1 MVDKGGR
8 RVVLVTGP
16 PLNGRDE
23 YVGKALR
30 LANGNGDRFRYYHV
44 FDYIREAG
52 KERGVRIT
60 RKNVLDFAI
69 SHQDIMNDI
78 RDQAFSRIES
88 EVRECEDDETLHIVS
103 TPSLFRW
110 GSGSVIGFTLSNL
123 KLLRPDRVVIMLDDI
138 LSVRRRIIRDR
149 EWFERFGSDP
159 RKIRLTTLVMWREDA
174 INHVKTLVHEL
185 KREGVNVRYVLQFG
199 IRHPPTVFLN
209 LMLHEYDKPLVYL
222 SYPMTGHEREY
233 YSRVRRFYDKL
244 SEHFTV
250 LDPGALDDWWVV
262 AEYDAQV
269 NADPSVRSI
278 RIKHLL
284 DGEEVD
290 EIEREDIEHATDILR
305 RQLVERD
312 FNLVDV
318 SKAIAVYHY
327 AEGVSAGV
335 ISEMAEAYRTLAAVY
350 LYYPF
355 RRRPSPFMEFYGMQ
369 NPSRRT
375 MFRDEDEMIK
385 AMVEE
390 REYWTKV

>member
-1 MVDKGGR
+1 MKGE
-8 RVVLVTGP
+8 VILLTGP

-23 YVGKALR
+23 YLSEALKKASGESY
-30 LANGNGDRFRYYHV
+30 AYYHV
-44 FDYIREAG
+44 FEYLREVG
-52 KERGVRIT
+52 KERGVKIT

-69 SHQDIMNDI
+69 NHQDLMNEI
-78 RDQAFSRIES
+78 RDEAFERIR
-88 EVRECEDDETLHIVS
+88 REIDGSDKRFHLVS

-123 KLLRPDRVVIMLDDI
+123 KLLKPDRVIIVLDDV
-138 LSVRRRIIRDR
+138 LSVRRRIINDP
-149 EWFERFGSDP
+149 EWFERFGNDP
-159 RKIRLTTLVMWREDA
+159 DNIKLTTLVMWREDA

-185 KREGVNVRYVLQFG
+185 KKEGINVRYILQFG
-199 IRHPPTVFLN
+199 IRHPPEVFLD
-209 LMLHEYDKPLVYL
+209 LVFREKEKPLVYL
-222 SYPMTGHEREY
+222 SYPMTGHEEEY
-233 YSRVRRFYDKL
+233 YHRVRGFYDKL

-262 AEYDAQV
+262 AEYDNQV
-269 NADPSVRSI
+269 TKNPNVKRI

-284 DGEEVD
+284 DGNEVD
-290 EIEREDIEHATDILR
+290 ELDREDIEQATEILR

-335 ISEMAEAYRTLAAVY
+335 ISEMAEAYRTLAAIY

-355 RRRPSPFMEFYGMQ
+355 QRRPSPFMEFYGMQ

-375 MFRDEDEMIK
+375 MFRDEDEMIR

-390 REYWTKV
+390 KDYWAKA

>member
-1 MVDKGGR
+1 MAKEVI
-8 RVVLVTGP
+8 LLTGP

-23 YVGKALR
+23 YLSEALEKASGESY
-30 LANGNGDRFRYYHV
+30 AYYHV
-44 FDYIREAG
+44 FDYLREVG
-52 KERGVRIT
+52 KERGVKIT

-69 SHQDIMNDI
+69 NHQDLMNEI
-78 RDQAFSRIES
+78 RDEAFERIRREIDES
-88 EVRECEDDETLHIVS
+88 DKRFHLVS

-123 KLLRPDRVVIMLDDI
+123 KLLKPDRVIIVLDDV
-138 LSVRRRIIRDR
+138 LSVRRRIINDP
-149 EWFERFGSDP
+149 EWFERFGNDP
-159 RKIRLTTLVMWREDA
+159 DNIKLTTLVMWREDA

-185 KREGVNVRYVLQFG
+185 KKEGINVRYVLQFG
-199 IRHPPTVFLN
+199 IRHPPEVFLD
-209 LMLHEYDKPLVYL
+209 LLFREKEKPLVYL
-222 SYPMTGHEREY
+222 SYPMTGHEEEY
-233 YSRVRRFYDKL
+233 YHRVRGFYDKL

-262 AEYDAQV
+262 AEYDNQV
-269 NADPSVRSI
+269 AKNPNVKKI

-284 DGEEVD
+284 NGNEVD
-290 EIEREDIEHATDILR
+290 ELEREDIEQATEILR

-318 SKAIAVYHY
+318 SRAIAVYHY

-335 ISEMAEAYRTLAAVY
+335 VSEMAEAYRTLAAIY

-355 RRRPSPFMEFYGMQ
+355 KRRPSPFMEFYGMQ

-375 MFRDEDEMIK
+375 MFRDEDEMIR

-390 REYWTKV
+390 KDYWTKG

>member
-1 MVDKGGR
+1 MEKEVI
-8 RVVLVTGP
+8 LLTGP

-23 YVGKALR
+23 YLREALNM
-30 LANGNGDRFRYYHV
+30 ASGESYAYYHV
-44 FDYIREAG
+44 FDYLKEVG
-52 KERGVRIT
+52 KERGVKIT

-69 SHQDIMNDI
+69 NHQDLMNEI
-78 RDQAFSRIES
+78 RDEAFERIRREIDES
-88 EVRECEDDETLHIVS
+88 DKRFHLVS

-123 KLLRPDRVVIMLDDI
+123 KLLKPDRVIIVLDDV
-138 LSVRRRIIRDR
+138 LSVRRRIINDP
-149 EWFERFGSDP
+149 EWFERFGNDP
-159 RKIRLTTLVMWREDA
+159 DNIKLTTLVMWREDA

-185 KREGVNVRYVLQFG
+185 KKEGVNVRYILQFG
-199 IRHPPTVFLN
+199 IRHPPEVFLD
-209 LMLHEYDKPLVYL
+209 LLFREREKPLVYL
-222 SYPMTGHEREY
+222 SYPMTGHEEEY
-233 YSRVRRFYDKL
+233 YHRVRGFYDKL

-262 AEYDAQV
+262 AEYDNQV
-269 NADPSVRSI
+269 TKNPNVKRI

-284 DGEEVD
+284 DGNEVD
-290 EIEREDIEHATDILR
+290 ELDREDIEQATEILR

-335 ISEMAEAYRTLAAVY
+335 ISEMAEAYRTLAAIY

-355 RRRPSPFMEFYGMQ
+355 QRRPSPFMEFYGMQ

-375 MFRDEDEMIK
+375 MFRDEDEMIR

-390 REYWTKV
+390 KDYWAKA

>member
-1 MVDKGGR
+1 MKKEVI
-8 RVVLVTGP
+8 LLTGP

-23 YVGKALR
+23 YITEALK
-30 LANGNGDRFRYYHV
+30 LAKGESYGYYHV
-44 FDYIREAG
+44 FDWLREVG
-52 KERGVRIT
+52 KERGVKIT

-69 SHQDIMNDI
+69 SHPDLMNEI
-78 RDQAFSRIES
+78 RDEAFARIRAEIDKS
-88 EVRECEDDETLHIVS
+88 DRAFHLVS

-123 KLLRPDRVVIMLDDI
+123 KLLRPNRVIIVLDDV
-138 LSVRRRIIRDR
+138 LSVRRRIINDP
-149 EWFERFGSDP
+149 EWFERFGENPDNI
-159 RKIRLTTLVMWREDA
+159 KLTTLVMWREDA

-185 KREGVNVRYVLQFG
+185 KKEGVNVRYVLQFG
-199 IRHPPTVFLN
+199 IRHPKEVFLD
-209 LMLHEYDKPLVYL
+209 LVFREKEKPLVYL
-222 SYPMTGHEREY
+222 SYPMTGHEEEY
-233 YSRVRRFYDKL
+233 YHRVRGFYNKL

-262 AEYDAQV
+262 AEYDEQV
-269 NADPSVRSI
+269 SKNPSIKRI

-284 DGEEVD
+284 DGEEEEELD
-290 EIEREDIEHATDILR
+290 REDIEQATDILR

-335 ISEMAEAYRTLAAVY
+335 ISEMAEAYRTLAAIY

-355 RRRPSPFMEFYGMQ
+355 KRRPSPFMEFYGMQ

-385 AMVEE
+385 AMMEE
-390 REYWTKV
+390 REYWTKA

>member
-1 MVDKGGR
+1 MKEII
-8 RVVLVTGP
+8 LLTGP

-23 YVGKALR
+23 YITEALK
-30 LANGNGDRFRYYHV
+30 LADGESYAYYHV
-44 FDYIREAG
+44 FDYIREVG
-52 KERGVRIT
+52 KELGVKIT

-69 SHQDIMNDI
+69 SHQDLMNEI
-78 RDQAFSRIES
+78 RDEAFNRIRKEIDES
-88 EVRECEDDETLHIVS
+88 DKNFHLVS

-110 GSGSVIGFTLSNL
+110 GSGSVIGFTTSNL
-123 KLLRPDRVVIMLDDI
+123 KLLRPNRVIIVLDDV
-138 LSVRRRIIRDR
+138 LSVRRRIINDP
-149 EWFERFGSDP
+149 EWFERFGENP
-159 RKIRLTTLVMWREDA
+159 ENIKLTTLVMWREDA
-174 INHVKTLVHEL
+174 INHVKTLIHEL
-185 KREGVNVRYVLQFG
+185 KKEGIEVRYILQFG
-199 IRHPPTVFLN
+199 IRHPYGVFLD
-209 LMLHEYDKPLVYL
+209 LIFRETEKPLVYL
-222 SYPMTGHEREY
+222 SYPMTGHEEEY
-233 YSRVRRFYDKL
+233 YHRVRDFYTKL

-269 NADPSVRSI
+269 NRDPSITRI

-284 DGEEVD
+284 DGEQVEELD
-290 EIEREDIEHATDILR
+290 RGDIEQATDILR

-335 ISEMAEAYRTLAAVY
+335 ISEMAEAYRTLAAIY
-350 LYYPF
+350 LYFPF
-355 RRRPSPFMEFYGMQ
+355 ERRPSPFMEFYGMQ

-375 MFRDEDEMIK
+375 MFKDEDEMVK

-390 REYWTKV
+390 KEYWAKV

>member
-1 MVDKGGR
+1 VEGE
-8 RVVLVTGP
+8 VILLTGP

-23 YVGKALR
+23 YLSEALEKASGESY
-30 LANGNGDRFRYYHV
+30 AYYHV
-44 FDYIREAG
+44 FEYLREVG
-52 KERGVRIT
+52 KERGVKIT

-69 SHQDIMNDI
+69 NHQDLMNEI
-78 RDQAFSRIES
+78 RDEAFERIRKEIDGS
-88 EVRECEDDETLHIVS
+88 DRKFHLVS

-123 KLLRPDRVVIMLDDI
+123 KLLKPDRVIIVLDDV
-138 LSVRRRIIRDR
+138 LSVRRRIINDP
-149 EWFERFGSDP
+149 EWFERFGNDP
-159 RKIRLTTLVMWREDA
+159 DNIKLTTLVMWREDA

-185 KREGVNVRYVLQFG
+185 KKEGVNVRYVLQFG
-199 IRHPPTVFLN
+199 IRHPPEVFLD
-209 LMLHEYDKPLVYL
+209 LIFREKEKPLVYL
-222 SYPMTGHEREY
+222 SYPMTGHEEEY
-233 YSRVRRFYDKL
+233 YHRVRGFYDKL

-262 AEYDAQV
+262 AEYDNQV
-269 NADPSVRSI
+269 AKNPDVRRI

-284 DGEEVD
+284 DGNEVD
-290 EIEREDIEHATDILR
+290 ELEREDIEQATEILR

-318 SKAIAVYHY
+318 SRAIAVYHY

-335 ISEMAEAYRTLAAVY
+335 ISEMAEAYRTLAAIY

-355 RRRPSPFMEFYGMQ
+355 ERRPSPFMEFYGMQ

-375 MFRDEDEMIK
+375 MFRDEDEMIR

-390 REYWTKV
+390 KDYWTKA

>member
-1 MVDKGGR
+1 MKKEVI
-8 RVVLVTGP
+8 LLTGP

-23 YVGKALR
+23 YLSEALER
-30 LANGNGDRFRYYHV
+30 ASGESYAYYHV
-44 FDYIREAG
+44 FEYLREVG
-52 KERGVRIT
+52 KERGVKIT

-69 SHQDIMNDI
+69 SHQDLMNEI
-78 RDQAFSRIES
+78 RDEAFERIRKEIDGS
-88 EVRECEDDETLHIVS
+88 DKAFHLVS

-123 KLLRPDRVVIMLDDI
+123 KLLKPDRVIIVLDDV
-138 LSVRRRIIRDR
+138 LSVRRRIINDP
-149 EWFERFGSDP
+149 EWFERFGNNPDNI
-159 RKIRLTTLVMWREDA
+159 KLTTLVMWREDA

-185 KREGVNVRYVLQFG
+185 KKEGINVRYILQFG
-199 IRHPPTVFLN
+199 IRHPYEVFLD
-209 LMLHEYDKPLVYL
+209 LIFREREKPLVYL
-222 SYPMTGHEREY
+222 SYPMTGHEEEY
-233 YSRVRRFYDKL
+233 YHRVRDFYNKL

-262 AEYDAQV
+262 AEYDNQV
-269 NADPSVRSI
+269 MKNPNVKRI

-284 DGEEVD
+284 DGNEVD
-290 EIEREDIEHATDILR
+290 ELEREDIEQATEILR

-318 SKAIAVYHY
+318 SRAIAVYHY

-335 ISEMAEAYRTLAAVY
+335 VSEMAEAYRTLAAIY

-375 MFRDEDEMIK
+375 MFRDEDEMIR

-390 REYWTKV
+390 KDYWTKG

>member
-1 MVDKGGR
+1 MVKE
-8 RVVLVTGP
+8 VILLTGP

-23 YVGKALR
+23 YLSEALEK
-30 LANGNGDRFRYYHV
+30 ANGESYTYYHV
-44 FDYIREAG
+44 FEYLKEAG
-52 KERGVRIT
+52 KERGVKIT

-69 SHQDIMNDI
+69 NHQDLMNEI
-78 RDQAFSRIES
+78 RDEAFERIRREIDES
-88 EVRECEDDETLHIVS
+88 DKRFHLVS

-123 KLLRPDRVVIMLDDI
+123 KLLKPDRVIIVLDDV
-138 LSVRRRIIRDR
+138 LSVRRRIINDP
-149 EWFERFGSDP
+149 EWFERFGNDP
-159 RKIRLTTLVMWREDA
+159 DNIKLTTLVMWREDA

-185 KREGVNVRYVLQFG
+185 KKEGINVRHVLQFG
-199 IRHPPTVFLN
+199 IRHPPEVFLD
-209 LMLHEYDKPLVYL
+209 LLFREKEKPLVYL
-222 SYPMTGHEREY
+222 SYPMTGHEEEY
-233 YSRVRRFYDKL
+233 YHRVRGFYDKL

-262 AEYDAQV
+262 AEYDNQV
-269 NADPSVRSI
+269 AKNPNI
-278 RIKHLL
+278 KKIKIKHLL
-284 DGEEVD
+284 DGNEVD
-290 EIEREDIEHATDILR
+290 ELEREDIEQATEILR

-335 ISEMAEAYRTLAAVY
+335 VSEMAEAYRTLAAIY

-355 RRRPSPFMEFYGMQ
+355 KRRPSPFMEFYGMQ

-375 MFRDEDEMIK
+375 MFKDEDEMIR

-390 REYWTKV
+390 KDYWTKG

>member
-1 MVDKGGR
+1 MR
-8 RVVLVTGP
+8 REVILLTGP

-23 YVGKALR
+23 YIGEALER
-30 LANGNGDRFRYYHV
+30 ANGESYAYYHV
-44 FDYIREAG
+44 FDYIREVG

-69 SHQDIMNDI
+69 SHPDMMNEI
-78 RDQAFSRIES
+78 RDEAFERIRKEIEES
-88 EVRECEDDETLHIVS
+88 DKRVHLVS

-123 KLLRPDRVVIMLDDI
+123 KLLRPDRVIIVLDDV
-138 LSVRRRIIRDR
+138 LSVRRRIINDP
-149 EWFERFGSDP
+149 EWFERFGENP
-159 RKIRLTTLVMWREDA
+159 ENIKLITLVMWREDA

-185 KREGVNVRYVLQFG
+185 KKEGINVRYVLQFG
-199 IRHPPTVFLN
+199 IRHPHEVFLD
-209 LMLHEYDKPLVYL
+209 LIFREKEKPLVYL
-222 SYPMTGHEREY
+222 SYPMTGHEEEY
-233 YSRVRRFYDKL
+233 YHRVREFYEKL

-262 AEYDAQV
+262 AEYDNQV
-269 NADPSVRSI
+269 NQNPNIKRI
-278 RIKHLL
+278 KIKHLL
-284 DGEEVD
+284 DGDVVEEL
-290 EIEREDIEHATDILR
+290 EREDIEQATDILR

-335 ISEMAEAYRTLAAVY
+335 ISEMAEAYRTLAAIY

-355 RRRPSPFMEFYGMQ
+355 KRRPSPFMEFYGMQ

-375 MFRDEDEMIK
+375 MFKDEDEMIR

-390 REYWTKV
+390 KEYWTKA